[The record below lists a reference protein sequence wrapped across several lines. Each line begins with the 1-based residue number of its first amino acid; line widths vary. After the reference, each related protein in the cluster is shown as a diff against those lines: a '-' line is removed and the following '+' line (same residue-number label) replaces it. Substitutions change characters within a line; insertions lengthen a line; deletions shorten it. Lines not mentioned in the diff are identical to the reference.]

1 MRKPRPVIA
10 RADPERQEEHKK
22 NFGP

>member
-22 NFGP
+22 NFEP